1 MVSRRR
7 PRQLIG
13 GAILVAW
20 VAVLAWHV
28 RREYFQPIE
37 VRLAEAAANLM
48 PAASFYSIK
57 LGGATIG
64 YASSR
69 IDTLTDG
76 FVLEDAMR
84 LRITALGSQA
94 PASARTE
101 IRLNRTLQLEDFRFN
116 LRSDFGDFAVA
127 GAMIGDSLLELE
139 IDAGGDRQNLALPTD
154 GPVVLPQV
162 MPMHFALGE
171 DPQPGSRYR
180 FDVFDPSIMERQRVT
195 IEVLGQETMILP
207 DSVEYDGST
216 GGYVVQTEDTIP
228 TWHVRQEFGGVELE
242 SWLDPDG
249 MVVKATSP
257 MGYTIERTA
266 FEFAWNAYRELELS
280 GDVPTAL
287 EPTDIIEQTAISVGA
302 QLPHGDRIAELTVRL
317 ENVDLEGFD
326 LEGERQRL
334 HGDTLVVEAEL
345 IPNSVSY
352 RLPAPRDDW
361 GAELSATPLIQVDD
375 AEIRRTVEAV
385 LAGERDPL
393 RAAERL
399 TRWVYD
405 SLEKEITLSV
415 PSARQVL
422 EMRRGDC
429 NEHTVLYVA
438 LARSAGLP
446 ARSAAGLVYVRDRFY
461 YHAWPE
467 VWLDRWVPVDP
478 TLGQFPADASHLR
491 FVIGGLARQV
501 ELVRLIG
508 LLQLDVVS
516 VEER

>member
-7 PRQLIG
+7 QRHLIG
-13 GAILVAW
+13 GAILIAW
-20 VAVLAWHV
+20 IAVLAWHV
-28 RREYFQPIE
+28 RREYFQSVE
-37 VRLAEAAANLM
+37 VRLAEASVDLM

-94 PASARTE
+94 PVSARTE
-101 IRLNRTLQLEDFRFN
+101 IKLNRMLQLEDFRFN
-116 LRSDFGDFAVA
+116 LRSDLGDFGVS
-127 GAMIGDSLLELE
+127 GTMNGDTLLELE
-139 IDAGGDRQNLALPTD
+139 IDAGGDRQSLSLPTD

-162 MPMHFALGE
+162 MPIHFALGE
-171 DPQPGSRYR
+171 DPRPGSRYG
-180 FDVFDPSIMERQRVT
+180 FEVFDPSIMERQRVT
-195 IEVLGQETMILP
+195 IEVLGQETMIIP
-207 DSVEYDGST
+207 DSVDLDGS
-216 GGYVVQTEDTIP
+216 GGYVVQTEDTVP

-266 FEFAWNAYRELELS
+266 FEFAWNAYRELEAS
-280 GDVPTAL
+280 GSVPAAL
-287 EPTDIIEQTAISVGA
+287 ETTDIIEQTAISVGA
-302 QLPHGDRIAELTVRL
+302 QLPRGDRITGLTVRL
-317 ENVDLEGFD
+317 ANVDLEGFD

-334 HGDTLVVEAEL
+334 RGDTLVVEAE
-345 IPNSVSY
+345 PMPASVSY
-352 RLPAPRDDW
+352 RLPAQRDDW
-361 GAELSATPLIQVDD
+361 EDELRPTPLIQVDD
-375 AEIRRTVEAV
+375 PEIRRTVGRV
-385 LAGERDPL
+385 LAGESDPL

-399 TRWVYD
+399 TGWVYD

-422 EMRRGDC
+422 DMRRGDC

-446 ARSAAGLVYVRDRFY
+446 ARTAAGLVYVRDRFY

>member
-7 PRQLIG
+7 RRHLIG
-13 GAILVAW
+13 GAVLVAW
-20 VAVLAWHV
+20 VVVLAWHV
-28 RREYFQPIE
+28 RREYFQPVE
-37 VRLAEAAANLM
+37 ARLAEASANLM
-48 PAASFYSIK
+48 PTAAFYSIK

-69 IDTLTDG
+69 IDTLADG

-84 LRITALGSQA
+84 LRITALGGQV
-94 PASARTE
+94 PASAHTE
-101 IRLNRTLQLEDFRFN
+101 IKLNARLQLEDFRFN
-116 LRSDFGDFAVA
+116 LRSDFGDFGVV
-127 GAMIGDSLLELE
+127 GAMNGDSLLELE
-139 IDAGGDRQNLALPTD
+139 VDAGGDRQNLSLPTD

-162 MPMHFALGE
+162 MPIHFALGE
-171 DPQPGSRYR
+171 NPRPGSSYA
-180 FDVFDPSIMERQRVT
+180 FDVFDPSIMERHRVT
-195 IEVLGQETMILP
+195 IEVLDQEMIFP
-207 DSVEYDGST
+207 DSVDFDESSGEF
-216 GGYVVQTEDTIP
+216 VVQTQDTVP
-228 TWHVRQEFGGVELE
+228 TWHIRQEFGGVELE

-280 GDVPTAL
+280 GSDPGRL
-287 EPTDIIEQTAISVGA
+287 EATDILEQTAISVGEP
-302 QLPHGDRIAELTVRL
+302 LPRGERIAGLTVRL
-317 ENVDLEGFD
+317 RNVELGGFD
-326 LEGERQRL
+326 LEGERQSL
-334 HGDTLVVEAEL
+334 HGDTLVVEAE
-345 IPNSVSY
+345 PMPASVSY
-352 RLPAPRDDW
+352 RLPAEREDW
-361 GAELSATPLIQVDD
+361 SDELGPTPLIQVDD
-375 AEIRRTVEAV
+375 PEIRRTVEGV

-405 SLEKEITLSV
+405 NLEKEITLSV

-438 LARSAGLP
+438 LARAAGLP
-446 ARSAAGLVYVRDRFY
+446 ARTAAGLVYVRDRFY

-467 VWLDRWVPVDP
+467 VWLDGWVPVDP

-491 FVIGGLARQV
+491 FVVGGLARQV